1 MVGMRADAK
10 VKHALLDV
18 GIESSHSY
26 ERTYIDLV
34 EKTHKMVDMYLRSEL
49 I

>member
-1 MVGMRADAK
+1 MVVMCAGAE
-10 VKHALLDV
+10 VKHTLLDV

-26 ERTYIDLV
+26 ERTNIDSV
-34 EKTHKMVDMYLRSEL
+34 EKTHKMVDVYLQSEL

>member
-1 MVGMRADAK
+1 MVVMRAADE
-10 VKHALLDV
+10 VKHVLLDV

-26 ERTYIDLV
+26 ERTHIDSV
-34 EKTHKMVDMYLRSEL
+34 EKTHKMVDVYLQSEL